1 MDALAELSGKRLA
14 VICVGNALRGDDGFG
29 PAVATRLESDAVF
42 DAGPVPENVLPK
54 VAELEPEVVVF
65 VDAAEFGAAPGT
77 LRLVSPEE
85 LAHGDFST
93 HSAPLSVAAE
103 YLRQACGATCVLLG
117 AQPKNTR
124 LGSVMSVEMIKA
136 ATEAA
141 RLLQEVLS

>member
-1 MDALAELSGKRLA
+1 MDALAKLSGKRLA

-29 PAVATRLESDAVF
+29 PAVATLLESDVVF
-42 DAGPVPENVLPK
+42 DAGSVPENVLPK
-54 VAELEPEVVVF
+54 VAGLGPEVVVF

-85 LAHGDFST
+85 LAHCDFST
-93 HSAPLSVAAE
+93 HSAPLSVATE
-103 YLRQACGATCVLLG
+103 YLRQACGAKSVLLA

-141 RLLQEVLS
+141 RLLQEILS